1 MLLETIITGLI
12 GVVTTSLVGIIS
24 YQQGKRKQNAEAAL
38 IEVQSMQAISEFY
51 KKALQ
56 DTNEKLGYYIKM
68 AEDSRKIA
76 EDSRQEVLELRA
88 LMNKMV
94 ADGCLVKS
102 CKERVPIDKIKKK

>member
-1 MLLETIITGLI
+1 MLLETIITGLGGI
-12 GVVTTSLVGIIS
+12 MATSLVGIIS
-24 YQQGKRKQNAEAAL
+24 YRQGKRKQNAEAAL

-76 EDSRQEVLELRA
+76 EDSRQEIIELRN
-88 LMNKMV
+88 LINVMTNE
-94 ADGCLVKS
+94 GCAKRDCDNRISITKV
-102 CKERVPIDKIKKK
+102 KKK